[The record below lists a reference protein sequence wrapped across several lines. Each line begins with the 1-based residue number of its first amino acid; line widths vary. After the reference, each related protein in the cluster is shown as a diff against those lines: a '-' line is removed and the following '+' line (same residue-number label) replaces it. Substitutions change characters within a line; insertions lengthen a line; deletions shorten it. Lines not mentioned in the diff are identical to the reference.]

1 MPRLEP
7 QVGIAASYSSQL
19 TQSLIVNILYS
30 FSSSVGIT
38 SSRASDKLY
47 STKLSQLAGWE
58 TFFASHFLSELRAN
72 DCQCTTGRQTTTH
85 LHWLESVGG
94 GSSDHHTQLSP
105 DWGSADDELIRAIT
119 GQQHRQTLL
128 VCSNDGHFRVM
139 INSQLTK
146 QTWDNGEIILVD
158 KLTILN

>member
-47 STKLSQLAGWE
+47 STKLSQLAG
-58 TFFASHFLSELRAN
+58 
-72 DCQCTTGRQTTTH
+72 
-85 LHWLESVGG
+85 
-94 GSSDHHTQLSP
+94 
-105 DWGSADDELIRAIT
+105 
-119 GQQHRQTLL
+119 
-128 VCSNDGHFRVM
+128 
-139 INSQLTK
+139 
-146 QTWDNGEIILVD
+146 
-158 KLTILN
+158 